1 MGFLLSLFQSKMA
14 RQIGAAILFI
24 VGIFGLGAKWRGDKE
39 KAKDAKEAIETHER
53 INDADTGK
61 GDVDAD
67 RDWLRKR
74 GKS

>member
-1 MGFLLSLFQSKMA
+1 MTFILAIFQSKLA
-14 RQIGAAILFI
+14 RQIGAALLVII
-24 VGIFGLGAKWRGDKE
+24 GIFGMGAKWRGDRE
-39 KAKDAKEAIETHER
+39 KAKDAKDAIETRER

-61 GDVDAD
+61 GNTDVD